1 MLDPKLIR
9 EHPDYV
15 LERLKTRGQDPFLE
29 DQIRQFLMLDEQRR
43 NMIQQAEELKKER
56 NAGSKQVAR
65 LKLEGQDPGYL
76 MDGLQVISERIA
88 MLEKDLS
95 QVERQIQDILQG
107 LPNLP
112 DESLPVGS
120 DETQNLE
127 IRRHLEPKAFP
138 FPPRGHVEIT
148 QALGILD
155 LERASKIAGARFP
168 LFIGDGARL
177 IRALIAFMLEL
188 HTSCHGY
195 TEVWPPLLVNAQSMF
210 CTGQLPKFQNELFF
224 IELDE
229 AYLIPTAEVPLT
241 NIHRGEILQEDVL
254 PLSYTAY
261 TPCFRR
267 EAGSHG
273 RDVRGLIRQHQFDK
287 VELVKFVKPESSD
300 EALEEL
306 LGHAEKVLKA
316 LELPYRVVLL
326 CTGDLGFSARKT
338 YDIEVWFPSQHTYR
352 EVSSCSSFGDFQ
364 ARRGGIRYKD
374 KKTGKNRY
382 VHTLNGSGLAIGRTL
397 AALLE
402 NAQAE
407 DGSVTLPKPLRAYMG
422 GQESLRIPS

>member
-1 MLDPKLIR
+1 MLDPRLIR
-9 EHPDYV
+9 ENSDYV
-15 LERLKTRGQDPFLE
+15 LERLKTRGEDPFLE
-29 DQIRQFLMLDEQRR
+29 DQIKQFLRLDEQRR
-43 NMIQQAEELKKER
+43 GMIQQAEELKKER

-76 MDGLQVISERIA
+76 LDGLQVLSERIA
-88 MLEKDLS
+88 ILEKDLS
-95 QVERQIQDILQG
+95 EIERQTQEILQG

-120 DETQNLE
+120 DESQNQE
-127 IRRHLEPKAFP
+127 IRRHLEPKTFP
-138 FPPRGHVEIT
+138 FSPRGHVEIA

-177 IRALIAFMLEL
+177 VRALAAFMLDL
-188 HTSCHGY
+188 HTLRHGY

-241 NIHRGEILQEDVL
+241 NIHRGEILQEESL

-287 VELVKFVKPESSD
+287 VELVKFVQPESSD
-300 EALEEL
+300 QALEEL
-306 LGHAEKVLKA
+306 LGHAESVLDA

-338 YDIEVWFPSQHTYR
+338 YDIEVWFPSQYTYR

-402 NAQAE
+402 NAQDE
-407 DGSVTLPKPLRAYMG
+407 EGSVILPKALRPYMG
-422 GQESLRIPS
+422 GQESLKV